1 MSSTPAATEVGPS
14 QHVSINA
21 TFKHDDV
28 EFTVYGHDVGMVQS
42 AIGLLRGK
50 TASTAEIHA
59 AGTAEAPGKSKAKP
73 SAAPT
78 APSQPTAEAAP
89 STPAPSADAPEK
101 PATATEPA
109 AAAPSAPVDDKPFDY
124 TVLQKAVNERVAKF
138 GKDALLAI
146 ATKHGAA
153 TFKALDASK
162 WAAAHADVV
171 ALG

>member
-1 MSSTPAATEVGPS
+1 MIQVTLQFSSIAAAVAALARIDADAIVAGDPVPAATIV
-14 QHVSINA
+14 
-21 TFKHDDV
+21 
-28 EFTVYGHDVGMVQS
+28 
-42 AIGLLRGK
+42 
-50 TASTAEIHA
+50 
-59 AGTAEAPGKSKAKP
+59 EAPGKSKAKP

-89 STPAPSADAPEK
+89 SQPAPSADAPESK
-101 PATATEPA
+101 TTATEPA
-109 AAAPSAPVDDKPFDY
+109 AAAPSASAPADDKPFDY

>member
-1 MSSTPAATEVGPS
+1 MFPITITLHNIAQLTAVMNAIGATGVVLDESTPV
-14 QHVSINA
+14 
-21 TFKHDDV
+21 
-28 EFTVYGHDVGMVQS
+28 
-42 AIGLLRGK
+42 K
-50 TASTAEIHA
+50 TPK
-59 AGTAEAPGKSKAKP
+59 AEAPGKP

-78 APSQPTAEAAP
+78 APSQPTAEAA
-89 STPAPSADAPEK
+89 SSQPAPSAAAPESK
-101 PATATEPA
+101 TTATEPA
-109 AAAPSAPVDDKPFDY
+109 AAAPSAPADDKPFDY

-153 TFKALDASK
+153 TFKALDPSK